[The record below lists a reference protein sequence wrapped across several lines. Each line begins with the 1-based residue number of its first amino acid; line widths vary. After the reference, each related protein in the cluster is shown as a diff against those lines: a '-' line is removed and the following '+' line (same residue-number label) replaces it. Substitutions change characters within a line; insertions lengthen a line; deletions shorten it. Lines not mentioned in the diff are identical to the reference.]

1 MSNEQKLT
9 NVSAG
14 GDVVLGNKETHTHY
28 HEKNKNRLASLF
40 EKLNSEFENNHEVSG
55 WIDDLNRYIIPRDV
69 IGFEQKMSDGNRE
82 DLIDDALWLK
92 EEYYKKL
99 SKYQLYQSAQKIQA
113 HLLARILERFRNCIT
128 PLIKENADHII
139 ISDAISNQII
149 TPLLVLIEQEGVEDN
164 LLGFSATDIE
174 GMIYYLTGRCHIK
187 WN

>member
-1 MSNEQKLT
+1 MEGEYNLE
-9 NVSAG
+9 NVNAG
-14 GDVVLGNKETHTHY
+14 RDIVFGNKETHH
-28 HEKNKNRLASLF
+28 HFNEKNKNRLACLF
-40 EKLNSEFENNHEVSG
+40 EKLNGEFDNSEEISG

-69 IGFEQKMSDGNRE
+69 IGFEQKMTDGNRE
-82 DLIDDALWLK
+82 DLIEDALWLK

-113 HLLARILERFRNCIT
+113 QLLASILEKFRNNIT
-128 PLIKENADHII
+128 PLIRDNADNIT
-139 ISDAISNQII
+139 ISNAISTQIVNPI
-149 TPLLVLIEQEGVEDN
+149 MVLLEQEGVEDN